1 MLFLSKIGAKTLV
14 NIGDVSP
21 QVNDLDPLKLIHRQ
35 VFTLNYVFI
44 GLILLDAKEVT
55 LAGPEDKEVR
65 LLLSKVFLTFVKE
78 KRAMDCR
85 DQINLRLDE
94 IFYVAF
100 GLF

>member
-44 GLILLDAKEVT
+44 GLLLLDAKEVT
-55 LAGPEDKEVR
+55 LAGPEDKEVW
-65 LLLSKVFLTFVKE
+65 LLFPKAFLPFVIE
-78 KRAMDCR
+78 ELAMDGR
-85 DQINLRLDE
+85 DQINLRLYE
-94 IFYVAF
+94 ILNVAF
-100 GLF
+100 CLF